1 MINESY
7 STSSD
12 RWTKRAGKMTL
23 PVPSERRA
31 KTMDDLRRLRS
42 NWITQLF
49 LVTLYMVFVF
59 PGPLSAADIRCLTTW
74 GNSAFEPKTDFGVR
88 PFFDGRFLSGR
99 RPVPS
104 TCKQIIIEGDIVA
117 ADSDRFLELLRANHP
132 FVERVYL
139 WSSGGSVKEA
149 MRIGRLI
156 RKNLLSTVA
165 PTELFAEKNIGNG
178 VLFDTHSLFD
188 SPDNKICGGGK
199 CHCASACF
207 LIWAAGVEREGN
219 ALGLH
224 RISTQ
229 STEFGDLPP
238 ERASLIYRVLLDETR
253 DYLTEMEIP
262 GRFIEIFV
270 DTPSADIRWLTF
282 SEASSILEVPSIAE
296 WIGAACGKMSYSQL
310 DEMGE
315 VQLKLLLNK
324 KLSSREKAF
333 LEVSRREAS
342 QINSCKARKIEN
354 SRDSKR
360 EIED

>member
-1 MINESY
+1 LPMINESC

-12 RWTKRAGKMTL
+12 RWTKRAGKTL

-31 KTMDDLRRLRS
+31 KTMNDLRRLRS
-42 NWITQLF
+42 NWIT
-49 LVTLYMVFVF
+49 TLYMVFLF

-88 PFFDGRFLSGR
+88 PVFDRRFLSGR

-117 ADSDRFLELLRANHP
+117 ADSNHFLELLRTNHP

-139 WSSGGSVKEA
+139 RSSGGSISEA
-149 MRIGRLI
+149 LKIGRLI

-178 VLFDTHSLFD
+178 VLFDTHGLSA
-188 SPDNKICGGGK
+188 SHDNKICEGEE

-224 RISTQ
+224 RISIQ
-229 STEFGDLPP
+229 STEFGNLPP
-238 ERASLIYRVLLDETR
+238 ERASLIYRLLLDEAR
-253 DYLTEMEIP
+253 NYMTEMEVP
-262 GRFIEIFV
+262 GRFIEMLV
-270 DTPSADIRWLTF
+270 DTSSSDIRWLAF
-282 SEASSILEVPSIAE
+282 AEASSMLEIPSIAE

-310 DEMGE
+310 NEMGE
-315 VQLKLLLNK
+315 IQLKLLFK
-324 KLSSREKAF
+324 QKISSREKTF
-333 LEVSRREAS
+333 FEGSRREAS
-342 QINSCKARKIEN
+342 QIDSCKARKIEN
-354 SRDSKR
+354 SRDSMK
-360 EIED
+360 EIEE